1 MDQTGIAFAFFKD
14 KKRGIKDQSAP
25 LSRLLGHLKAI
36 TALHCEYSTLSTQ
49 AKGKPPLKKEI
60 RDAQTDSR
68 NCLFEL

>member
-49 AKGKPPLKKEI
+49 ARVPSLERKAPFEKG
-60 RDAQTDSR
+60 D
-68 NCLFEL
+68 